1 MPLAAQ
7 CQPHDHVVQFYED
20 ATTLPEAVADFLESG
35 VLLGERLVILLTPSH
50 RSALLE
56 RLEARGLDTQA
67 AMASGELV
75 AKDARTLLSAIMSD
89 GMPDEALF
97 ERHLLS
103 DIEAGSPRPTRAFG
117 ELVNLLCADG
127 NAEAAV
133 RLEAL
138 WHAACQRLPLTLL
151 CSYDLQ
157 HFQHPGDEN
166 AFHAICDHHSRVLPG
181 DGFCQLAPDQQ
192 MREVSRLQQQGQV
205 LRHEVASREQAER
218 RLVAVQQLCDE
229 KLQEFSDQA
238 FHDALMRHANL
249 AARHDPHRSRHRD
262 ELSIHA
268 LGDHSPD
275 DRLAQHRALREAPER
290 GEFALHYCPLL
301 CAQSG
306 QIVAVSAQPRWHS
319 PNFGI
324 LAPFRWMRVA
334 EETGQLAE
342 LCRWVLLDV
351 CRHAKNWVEAGA
363 NMRVAAQVTSEDLLS
378 GDVVD
383 WVSEALAR
391 SGLPVEWFV
400 LELTESTIMCDPG
413 RSQGVLEGLKALG
426 VGVVVDAFGSG
437 HSMLGHLSRFP
448 IDTLKLDEH
457 FIRGC
462 LDNVHHQAIIRSVI
476 AMAHERCIRVAAKGV
491 ATRDQADYLR
501 RQGCDYLQG
510 SLWSRM
516 EYSDA
521 IAMT

>member
-1 MPLAAQ
+1 MSLAAQ
-7 CQPHDHVVQFYED
+7 CQPHDHVVQFYAD

-35 VLLGERLVILLTPSH
+35 ARIGERLVVLLTPIH

-56 RLEARGLDTQA
+56 QLEARGLNTQA

-75 AKDARTLLSAIMSD
+75 AKDARSLLSAIMRD
-89 GMPDEALF
+89 DMPDKVLF
-97 ERHLLS
+97 ERHLLA

-157 HFQHPGDEN
+157 HFRRPGDKN
-166 AFHAICDHHSRVLPG
+166 AFQAICDHHSRVLPG
-181 DGFCQLAPDQQ
+181 EGFCQLVPDQQ
-192 MREVSRLQQQGQV
+192 LREVSRLQQQAQV
-205 LRHEVASREQAER
+205 LRHEVATREQAER
-218 RLVAVQQLCDE
+218 NLVAVQQLCDE
-229 KLQEFSDQA
+229 KLQAFADQA

-249 AARHDPHRSRHRD
+249 ARGLDPYRGLRPDR
-262 ELSIHA
+262 LAIHA
-268 LGDHSPD
+268 LGDPGPD
-275 DRLAQHRALREAPER
+275 HLARQRALREAPKR

-306 QIVAVSAQPRWHS
+306 QIVALSAQPRWHS
-319 PNFGI
+319 PDFGM
-324 LAPFRWMRVA
+324 LAPSCWMPIA
-334 EETGQLAE
+334 EENDQLAE
-342 LCRWVLLDV
+342 LCRWVLLDI
-351 CRHAKNWVEAGA
+351 CRHARDWVEAGA
-363 NMRVAAQVTSEDLLS
+363 NMRVAALLTSEDLLN
-378 GDVVD
+378 GDLVD
-383 WVSEALAR
+383 GVNETLTR
-391 SGLPVEWFV
+391 SGLPAEWFELELPESTLMRDPRRTQEV
-400 LELTESTIMCDPG
+400 LE
-413 RSQGVLEGLKALG
+413 RLKALG
-426 VGVVVDAFGSG
+426 VGVVVDAFGSR
-437 HSMLGHLSRFP
+437 HSMLDHISRFP

-457 FIRGC
+457 FIHGC
-462 LDNVHHQAIIRSVI
+462 LDNARHQAIVRSVI
-476 AMAHERCIRVAAKGV
+476 ALAHERGIRVTANGV
-491 ATRDQADYLR
+491 ATRAQADYLG

-516 EYSDA
+516 EYSEH